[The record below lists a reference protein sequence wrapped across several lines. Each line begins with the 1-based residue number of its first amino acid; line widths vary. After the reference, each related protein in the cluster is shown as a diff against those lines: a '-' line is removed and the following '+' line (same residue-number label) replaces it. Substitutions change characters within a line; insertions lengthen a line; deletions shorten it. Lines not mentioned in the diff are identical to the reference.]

1 MNVLILDDN
10 EPTRRMLKKILE
22 EDHKH
27 ITLHTVG
34 SYQEAEWVVENEKL
48 DLALLDMEIGDG
60 HTGID
65 VGRLVQEKNPDAEF
79 MVISSHPEYALD
91 SFEIHPYDFHV
102 KPININSFKS
112 SIKQVLE
119 YIESKNEIKR
129 KHTSAEEGR
138 LLVKTKKEIF
148 WIPFSKIHF
157 IEKLQKDIYIH
168 TADDTVVIRQNISD
182 VEKRLPSSF
191 LRVHKSYIV
200 NTDHIAKIIEH
211 GDRSY
216 EVYFFGNDRTAYMS
230 RYKAPV
236 LLDRLS

>member
-1 MNVLILDDN
+1 
-10 EPTRRMLKKILE
+10 
-22 EDHKH
+22 
-27 ITLHTVG
+27 
-34 SYQEAEWVVENEKL
+34 
-48 DLALLDMEIGDG
+48 MEIGDG

-138 LLVKTKKEIF
+138 LLVKTKRK
-148 WIPFSKIHF
+148 SSGYHF
-157 IEKLQKDIYIH
+157 QKY
-168 TADDTVVIRQNISD
+168 TS
-182 VEKRLPSSF
+182 
-191 LRVHKSYIV
+191 
-200 NTDHIAKIIEH
+200 
-211 GDRSY
+211 
-216 EVYFFGNDRTAYMS
+216 
-230 RYKAPV
+230 
-236 LLDRLS
+236 